1 MSHATAIVIGAG
13 IVGLALARALALRGG
28 RVVVFERHE
37 RPVGATL
44 RNAGAVWLL
53 GLDDP
58 HELDQARRS
67 RAVWREFCEAAD
79 VWHDPAGCL
88 VPAFDADEWA
98 LLQEFA
104 AANRGV
110 RECELLD
117 AAATRQR
124 SAWVAARGLRG
135 ALYSGEDMLVDPRV
149 VMRRL
154 PAWLAARHEIEFRW
168 KHAVTRIEHPYVWSG
183 GRRHAADAIY
193 VAGGAETEL
202 LLPGLAAEA
211 CPRPQ
216 RRLLLRLAAQPD
228 GFRLGAMLCS
238 AEALARQASPA
249 ASRLRE
255 RGPGEPGAT
264 PDLRLLQNGSGEL
277 VADAGLALDESDAG
291 QRQALA
297 ALRRLVELP
306 DCRIVQGWSLPQL
319 HARVDAVAIEAAPG
333 VTVVAAPGRSGL
345 GMTTAFGLAEDIVAG
360 TPRARPADVPLSAR
374 RA

>member
-37 RPVGATL
+37 RAVGASL

-53 GLDDP
+53 GVDDP
-58 HELDQARRS
+58 RELDQARRS
-67 RAVWREFCEAAD
+67 RAVWREFCDDAQ

-98 LLQEFA
+98 LLQDYA
-104 AANRGV
+104 AARRGV
-110 RECELLD
+110 RDCELLD
-117 AAATRQR
+117 AAAARQR

-135 ALYSGEDMLVDPRV
+135 ALYSAEDMLIDPRV
-149 VMRRL
+149 AMRQL

-193 VAGGAETEL
+193 VAGGAEAEL
-202 LLPGLAAEA
+202 LLPGL
-211 CPRPQ
+211 PVQSRPQPQ

-228 GFRLGAMLCS
+228 GLRLGAMLCS
-238 AEALARQASPA
+238 AAVLARQSMPAGSGPRGSVDASA
-249 ASRLRE
+249 L
-255 RGPGEPGAT
+255 
-264 PDLRLLQNGSGEL
+264 DLLLLQNGSGEL
-277 VADAGLALDESDAG
+277 VVDAGLAVDEPEVG

-306 DCRIVQGWSLPQL
+306 DCRIAQGWALPQL
-319 HARVDAVAIEAAPG
+319 HSSPAAVAIEAAPG
-333 VTVVAAPGRSGL
+333 VTLVAAPGRSGL
-345 GMTTAFGLAEDIVAG
+345 GMTTAFGLAEDLVAG
-360 TPRARPADVPLSAR
+360 TTRLLPADVALSAR

>member
-37 RPVGATL
+37 RPVGASL

-53 GLDDP
+53 GVDDP
-58 HELDQARRS
+58 RELDQARRS
-67 RAVWREFCEAAD
+67 RAVWREFCDDAD
-79 VWHDPAGCL
+79 VWHDPVGCL

-104 AANRGV
+104 AASRGV

-117 AAATRQR
+117 AAGARQR

-149 VMRRL
+149 AMRQL

-193 VAGGAETEL
+193 VAGGAEAEL

-211 CPRPQ
+211 RPRTQ

-238 AEALARQASPA
+238 AAVLARQGSPA
-249 ASRLRE
+249 ALRLRE
-255 RGPGEPGAT
+255 RGTGEAGAT
-264 PDLRLLQNGSGEL
+264 PNLRLLQNGSGEL
-277 VADAGLALDESDAG
+277 VADAGLAVDESDAG
-291 QRQALA
+291 QRHALA
-297 ALRRLVELP
+297 VLRGLVELP
-306 DCRIVQGWSLPQL
+306 DCRINQGWALPQH
-319 HARVDAVAIEAAPG
+319 HAPGGAVAIEAAPG

-360 TPRARPADVPLSAR
+360 APRARAADVPLSAR

>member
-37 RPVGATL
+37 RAVGASL

-53 GLDDP
+53 GVDDP
-58 HELDQARRS
+58 RELDQARRS
-67 RAVWREFCEAAD
+67 RAVWREFCDDAQ

-98 LLQEFA
+98 LLQEYVEA
-104 AANRGV
+104 QRGV

-117 AAATRQR
+117 AAAARQR
-124 SAWVAARGLRG
+124 SAWVASRSLRG
-135 ALYSGEDMLVDPRV
+135 ALYSGEDMLIDPRV
-149 VMRRL
+149 AMRQL

-202 LLPGLAAEA
+202 LLPGLLAQARAE
-211 CPRPQ
+211 PQ

-228 GFRLGAMLCS
+228 GVRLGAMVCS
-238 AEALARQASPA
+238 AAVLARQTHGASP
-249 ASRLRE
+249 RLR
-255 RGPGEPGAT
+255 GNGDASAL
-264 PDLRLLQNGSGEL
+264 DLMLLQNGSGEL
-277 VADAGLALDESDAG
+277 VVDAGLCVDEPDAG

-306 DCRIVQGWSLPQL
+306 DCRIAQGWALPQL
-319 HARVDAVAIEAAPG
+319 HAPSGAEAIEAAPG
-333 VTVVAAPGRSGL
+333 VTLVAAPGRSGL

-360 TPRARPADVPLSAR
+360 STRARPADVALSAR

>member
-37 RPVGATL
+37 RPVGASL

-53 GLDDP
+53 GVDDP
-58 HELDQARRS
+58 QELDQARRA
-67 RAVWREFCEAAD
+67 RAVWREFCDEAD

-88 VPAFDADEWA
+88 VPAYDADEWA

-110 RECELLD
+110 RDCELLD
-117 AAATRQR
+117 PAAARQR
-124 SAWVAARGLRG
+124 SAWVAARGLCG
-135 ALYSGEDMLVDPRV
+135 ALYSGEDIRVDPRV
-149 VMRRL
+149 AMRQL

-193 VAGGAETEL
+193 VAGGAEAEL
-202 LLPGLAAEA
+202 LVPGLAAEA
-211 CPRPQ
+211 RPQLQ

-238 AEALARQASPA
+238 AAALARRVAPA
-249 ASRLRE
+249 AS
-255 RGPGEPGAT
+255 GPHGHGAGEAGAT

-277 VADAGLALDESDAG
+277 VVDAGLAVDESDAG
-291 QRQALA
+291 QRHALV

-306 DCRIVQGWSLPQL
+306 DCRIVQGWTLPQL
-319 HARVDAVAIEAAPG
+319 HAPAGSVAIHAAPG
-333 VTVVAAPGRSGL
+333 VTVVAAPGHSGL

-360 TPRARPADVPLSAR
+360 TPHARPADVALSAR